1 LYLNLFL
8 TMQAGSVYDIPH
20 HVYPKGGLMALDFT
34 LKDIIHKITVKF
46 TPAFL
51 PDAKKPYN
59 LKAVHQPELDIH
71 GVASK
76 AEVYNIETSP
86 KVIEEGLTAGLE
98 LMYYLAADGYKIKTP
113 LFNLRIRVPGEYDGG
128 ETRLPEGVFPE
139 ARLQVSAAFRSY
151 LRDKVSLEFDGI
163 EVSEGFI
170 AQALDNATGLIDE
183 SVTIGNLLVIHGSG
197 LKLES
202 DDLHKNETGLFFVDE
217 QGGKVK
223 ADIIAVNEP
232 RMLKA
237 IAPAGLAA
245 GTSYGLLIVTQS
257 STRGSSALLK
267 NLRDIRSDFKL
278 TAQA

>member
-1 LYLNLFL
+1 
-8 TMQAGSVYDIPH
+8 
-20 HVYPKGGLMALDFT
+20 MALDFN

-59 LKAVHQPELDIH
+59 LKAVHQPDLDIH

-76 AEVYNIETSP
+76 AEVYNIATSP

-98 LMYYLAADGYKIKTP
+98 LMYYLAADGYRIKTP

-139 ARLQVSAAFRSY
+139 ARLQVSAAFRAY
-151 LRDKVSLEFDGI
+151 LRDKVGLEFDGI
-163 EVSEGFI
+163 ETAEGFI
-170 AQALDNATGLIDE
+170 AQALDEATGLIDE
-183 SVTIGNLLVIHGSG
+183 SATIGNLLTIHGSG

-202 DDLHKNETGLFFVDE
+202 DEQHKNEAGLYFVDA

-223 ADIIAVNEP
+223 AGIIAVNEP
-232 RMLKA
+232 RTLKA
-237 IAPAGLAA
+237 VVPAGLVA
-245 GTSYGLLIVTQS
+245 GTDYHLLVVTQS
-257 STRGSSALLK
+257 SAKSSSTLLK
-267 NLRDIRSDFKL
+267 KPREIHSEFRL
-278 TAQA
+278 TAQAAS

>member
-1 LYLNLFL
+1 
-8 TMQAGSVYDIPH
+8 
-20 HVYPKGGLMALDFT
+20 MALDFN

-59 LKAVHQPELDIH
+59 LKAVHQPDLDVH

-76 AEVYNIETSP
+76 AEVYNIATSP
-86 KVIEEGLTAGLE
+86 KMIEEGLTAGLE

-113 LFNLRIRVPGEYDGG
+113 LFNLRIRIPGEYDGG
-128 ETRLPEGVFPE
+128 ETRLPDGVFPE
-139 ARLQVSAAFRSY
+139 ARLQVSAAFRAY
-151 LRDKVSLEFDGI
+151 LRDKVRLEFDGV
-163 EVSEGFI
+163 ETSDGFI
-170 AQALDNATGLIDE
+170 AQAVDNATGLIDE
-183 SVTIGNLLVIHGSG
+183 SATIGKLLTIHGSG

-202 DDLHKNETGLFFVDE
+202 DELHKNETGLFFVDE

-232 RMLKA
+232 RTLKA
-237 IAPAGLAA
+237 VVPAGLTA
-245 GTSYGLLIVTQS
+245 GTDYHLFIVTQS
-257 STRGSSALLK
+257 STRGSSSLLK
-267 NLRDIRSDFKL
+267 NVRDIRSEFKL

>member
-1 LYLNLFL
+1 
-8 TMQAGSVYDIPH
+8 
-20 HVYPKGGLMALDFT
+20 MALDFN

-59 LKAVHQPELDIH
+59 LKAVHQPDLDIH

-76 AEVYNIETSP
+76 AEVYNIATSP

-98 LMYYLAADGYKIKTP
+98 LMYYLAADGYKVKTP

-128 ETRLPEGVFPE
+128 ETRLPDGVFPE
-139 ARLQVSAAFRSY
+139 ARLQVSAAFRAY
-151 LRDKVSLEFDGI
+151 LRDKVGLEFDGI
-163 EVSEGFI
+163 DVSDGFI
-170 AQALDNATGLIDE
+170 AQAVDNATGLVDE
-183 SVTIGNLLVIHGSG
+183 SATIGNLLTLHGSG

-202 DDLHKNETGLFFVDE
+202 DEQHKNETGLFFVDE

-232 RMLKA
+232 RTLKA
-237 IAPAGLAA
+237 VVPAGLAA
-245 GTSYGLLIVTQS
+245 GADYRLLIVAQS
-257 STRGSSALLK
+257 SAKNSGALLK
-267 NLRDIRSDFKL
+267 NIREIHSEFKL
-278 TAQA
+278 TVQSAS